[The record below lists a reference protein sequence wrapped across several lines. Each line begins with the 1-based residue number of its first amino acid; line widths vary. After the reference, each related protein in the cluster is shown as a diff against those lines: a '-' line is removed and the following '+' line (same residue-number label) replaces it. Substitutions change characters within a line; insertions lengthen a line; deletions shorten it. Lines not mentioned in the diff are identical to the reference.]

1 MATASMTT
9 TSVTRTVV
17 LRRFAAA
24 FTDVLL
30 ALVVGL
36 AAYALVPVAKVNAFG
51 AGLLVGCVYLLLRDA
66 IPFKDRGARSI
77 GKRAFGIRPVRADGQ
92 PMDALTS
99 LRRNAPLAALFIGE
113 GLLYL
118 VSGYIGLPFA
128 EPVEWA
134 LRALLLAEAVL
145 VAVDPASRRL
155 GDRWAGTFV
164 VEARY
169 L

>member
-1 MATASMTT
+1 MSSPSAA
-9 TSVTRTVV
+9 RTVV

-36 AAYALVPVAKVNAFG
+36 AAYALVPAAKVNAFG

-66 IPFKDRGARSI
+66 LPYKDRGARSI
-77 GKRAFGIRPVRADGQ
+77 GKRAFGVRPVRADGH
-92 PMDALTS
+92 PVDVRTS
-99 LRRNAPLAALFIGE
+99 LRRNLPLAALFIGE
-113 GLLYL
+113 GFLYL
-118 VSGYIGLPFA
+118 VSGYVGLPFA

-155 GDRWAGTFV
+155 GDRWADTLV